1 MVKSNFTG
9 VSQGETMQT
18 QQKYINQTNNIKMPM
33 VGFGTYQLS
42 IDQAEFC
49 VKEALEAGF
58 RHIDSAEGY
67 NNEEGTGKG
76 IKAAGVARDDVFVTT
91 KLFPGNKQWGAP
103 EKTYEQTIETL
114 KKQLKQLQLD
124 YVDLYLIHA
133 PLSELRLE
141 QWNAL
146 VELKKLGLTRHIGV
160 SNYNEER
167 IKEILDAGLAKP
179 EANQVE
185 FHPICAQIE
194 LTRYMKENSIAPIAY
209 SSLAP
214 LSTWRIEEG
223 QGGEVLA
230 EKKEESQLL
239 TKEIAT
245 KLKVSEAKLL
255 LRWGL
260 QHGYCVLTRST
271 KPERIRENLNL
282 FDFEIPD
289 DDMERLN
296 RLNQNQAFA
305 WAASGLNPMEA
316 APPLKKR

>member
-1 MVKSNFTG
+1 MKLSKSSVNRIG
-9 VSQGETMQT
+9 
-18 QQKYINQTNNIKMPM
+18 MPL

-42 IDQAEFC
+42 ISQAEFC
-49 VKEALEAGF
+49 VAEALQAGF
-58 RHIDSAEGY
+58 RHIDAAEGY

-76 IKAAGVARDDVFVTT
+76 IKAAGVSRDDIFVTT
-91 KLFPGNKQWGAP
+91 KLFPGYKQWGAP
-103 EKTYEQTIETL
+103 EKTYEQTLETL
-114 KKQLKQLQLD
+114 KNQLKQLQLD

-146 VELKKLGLTRHIGV
+146 IELKKSGLTRHIGV

-167 IKEILDAGLAKP
+167 IKEILNAGMAKP

-185 FHPICAQIE
+185 FHPICAQID

-214 LSTWRIEEG
+214 LSTWRTEEG

-230 EKKEESQLL
+230 EIKEECQQV

-245 KLKVSEAKLL
+245 KLGVSEAKLL

-260 QHGYCVLTRST
+260 QHGYCVLTKSS
-271 KPERIRENLNL
+271 KPERIRENLKL

-289 DDMERLN
+289 SDMARLN
-296 RLNQNQAFA
+296 RLNQNRAIA
-305 WAASGLNPMEA
+305 WAANGMNPMEA
-316 APPLKKR
+316 APPLK

>member
-1 MVKSNFTG
+1 MKISKSTRNG
-9 VSQGETMQT
+9 IG
-18 QQKYINQTNNIKMPM
+18 MPL

-42 IDQAEFC
+42 TDQAEIC
-49 VKEALEAGF
+49 VKEALKTGF

-76 IKAAGVARDDVFVTT
+76 IKAAGVSRDDIFVTT
-91 KLFPGNKQWGAP
+91 KLFPGYKQWGAP

-114 KKQLKQLQLD
+114 KNQLKQLQLD
-124 YVDLYLIHA
+124 YVDLYLTHA

-141 QWNAL
+141 QWSAC
-146 VELKKLGLTRHIGV
+146 VELRRAGLTRHIGV

-167 IKEILDAGLAKP
+167 LQEIVDAGLTTP

-185 FHPICAQIE
+185 FHPMCARID
-194 LTRYMKENSIAPIAY
+194 LTRYMKEHSIAPIAY
-209 SSLAP
+209 SSVAP
-214 LSTWRIEEG
+214 LSTWRAEEG

-230 EKKEESQLL
+230 EIKAECQLV
-239 TKEIAT
+239 THEIAT

-260 QHGYCVLTRST
+260 QHGYCVLTKSS
-271 KPERIRENLNL
+271 KPERIRENLHV

-289 DDMERLN
+289 NDMERLN
-296 RLNQNQAFA
+296 RLNRNQAFA
-305 WAASGLNPMEA
+305 WAANGLNPMEVA
-316 APPLKKR
+316 SPLNKF

>member
-1 MVKSNFTG
+1 MKKI
-9 VSQGETMQT
+9 SQTTRNE
-18 QQKYINQTNNIKMPM
+18 IDMPL

-42 IDQAEFC
+42 TEQAEFC
-49 VKEALEAGF
+49 VKEALKAGF

-67 NNEEGTGKG
+67 HNEEGTGKG
-76 IKAAGVARDDVFVTT
+76 IKASGISRDELFVTT
-91 KLFPGNKQWGAP
+91 KLFPGNKLWGTP
-103 EKTYEQTIETL
+103 EKNFEQTTESL

-124 YVDLYLIHA
+124 YVDLYMIHA

-141 QWNAL
+141 QWNGL
-146 VELKKLGLTRHIGV
+146 MELKKIGLTRHIGV
-160 SNYNEER
+160 SNYDEVR

-185 FHPICAQIE
+185 FHPICARVD

-230 EKKEESQLL
+230 ELKEGSQLVI
-239 TKEIAT
+239 KEIAK
-245 KLKVSEAKLL
+245 KLQVTEAKLL

-260 QHGYCVLTRST
+260 QKDYCVLTKSS
-271 KPERIRENLNL
+271 KPERIRKNLDL
-282 FDFEIPD
+282 FNFEIPD
-289 DDMERLN
+289 SYMERLSQ
-296 RLNQNQAFA
+296 LDQEQAFA
-305 WAASGLNPMEA
+305 WAANGLNPMEA
-316 APPLKKR
+316 APPLR

>member
-1 MVKSNFTG
+1 MMEISKSTRSG
-9 VSQGETMQT
+9 IG
-18 QQKYINQTNNIKMPM
+18 MPL

-42 IDQAEFC
+42 VDQAEFC
-49 VKEALEAGF
+49 VNEALKVGF
-58 RHIDSAEGY
+58 KHIDSAEGY

-76 IKAAGVARDDVFVTT
+76 IKAAGIPRDDIFVTT
-91 KLFPGNKQWGAP
+91 KLFPGYKPWAAP
-103 EKTYEQTIETL
+103 EKTYKQTIETL
-114 KKQLKQLQLD
+114 KNQLRQLQLD

-146 VELKKLGLTRHIGV
+146 VELKKSGLTKHIGV
-160 SNYNEER
+160 SNYNEEKLR
-167 IKEILDAGLAKP
+167 EIFDADLPKP

-185 FHPICAQIE
+185 FHPICAQTD

-214 LSTWRIEEG
+214 LSTWRAEEG

-230 EKKEESQLL
+230 EIKEECQLV
-239 TKEIAT
+239 TNEIAA
-245 KLKVSEAKLL
+245 KLAVSEAKLL

-260 QHGYCVLTRST
+260 QHGYCVLTKSS

-282 FDFEIPD
+282 FDFEIPEN
-289 DDMERLN
+289 DMERLN
-296 RLNQNQAFA
+296 RLNQNQAIA
-305 WAASGLNPMEA
+305 WAADGLNPMEA
-316 APPLKKR
+316 APPLK

>member
-1 MVKSNFTG
+1 MEKQMFEISKSTRNAIG
-9 VSQGETMQT
+9 
-18 QQKYINQTNNIKMPM
+18 MPL

-42 IDQAEFC
+42 VEQAEFC
-49 VKEALEAGF
+49 VSEALKAGF

-67 NNEEGTGKG
+67 QNEEGTGKG
-76 IKAAGVARDDVFVTT
+76 IKASGVSRDEIFVTT
-91 KLFPGNKQWGAP
+91 KLFPGYKQWGSS
-103 EKTYEQTIETL
+103 EKKYEQTIETL
-114 KKQLKQLQLD
+114 KNQLKQLHLD

-141 QWNAL
+141 QWDAL

-167 IKEILDAGLAKP
+167 IKEILAAGLAKP

-185 FHPICAQIE
+185 FHPMCAQVD
-194 LTRYMKENSIAPIAY
+194 LTRYMKVNSIAPIAY

-214 LSTWRIEEG
+214 LSTWRAEEG

-230 EKKEESQLL
+230 GKKEESQLVI
-239 TKEIAT
+239 KEIAA
-245 KLKVSEAKLL
+245 KLNVAEATLL

-271 KPERIRENLNL
+271 KPDRIRENLKL
-282 FDFEIPD
+282 FGFEIPD
-289 DDMERLN
+289 NYMARLD
-296 RLNQNQAFA
+296 RLNQDQAFA
-305 WAASGLNPMEA
+305 WVANGLNPMEA
-316 APPLKKR
+316 APALK

>member
-1 MVKSNFTG
+1 MMEISKSTRNGIG
-9 VSQGETMQT
+9 V
-18 QQKYINQTNNIKMPM
+18 PL

-42 IDQAEFC
+42 PDQAEFS
-49 VKEALEAGF
+49 VKEALKAGF

-76 IKAAGVARDDVFVTT
+76 IKASGVSRDDIFVTT
-91 KLFPGNKQWGAP
+91 KLFPGYKQWGAP
-103 EKTYEQTIETL
+103 ERNYDQSIETL
-114 KKQLKQLQLD
+114 KNQLKQLRLD

-146 VELKKLGLTRHIGV
+146 VELKKSGLTKHIGV

-167 IKEILDAGLAKP
+167 LKEILDADLPVP

-185 FHPICAQIE
+185 FHPICARID
-194 LTRYMKENSIAPIAY
+194 LTRYMKEHSIAPIAY

-214 LSTWRIEEG
+214 LSTWRAEEG

-230 EKKEESQLL
+230 EIKEECQLV
-239 TKEIAT
+239 THEIAT

-260 QHGYCVLTRST
+260 QHGYCVLTKSSKR
-271 KPERIRENLNL
+271 ERIRENLNL
-282 FDFEIPD
+282 FNFEIPD
-289 DDMERLN
+289 NDMERLN
-296 RLNQNQAFA
+296 RLDQNQAIA
-305 WAASGLNPMEA
+305 WAANGLNPMEV
-316 APPLKKR
+316 APPLK

>member
-1 MVKSNFTG
+1 MEISKSTRNG
-9 VSQGETMQT
+9 IG
-18 QQKYINQTNNIKMPM
+18 MPL

-67 NNEEGTGKG
+67 NNEVGTGKG
-76 IKAAGVARDDVFVTT
+76 IKAAGVSREDIFVTT
-91 KLFPGNKQWGAP
+91 KLFPGYKQWGAP

-114 KKQLKQLQLD
+114 KNQLKQLQLD

-141 QWNAL
+141 QWNAF
-146 VELKKLGLTRHIGV
+146 VELRESGLAKHIGV

-167 IKEILDAGLAKP
+167 LKEILDAGLAKP

-185 FHPICAQIE
+185 FHPICAQID
-194 LTRYMKENSIAPIAY
+194 LTRYMKANSIAPIAY

-214 LSTWRIEEG
+214 LATWRVEEG

-230 EKKEESQLL
+230 EMKKECQLL

-260 QHGYCVLTRST
+260 QHGYCVLARSS
-271 KPERIRENLNL
+271 KPERIRENLDL
-282 FDFEIPD
+282 FDFEIPY

-305 WAASGLNPMEA
+305 WAANGLNPMEVTTL
-316 APPLKKR
+316 LK

>member
-1 MVKSNFTG
+1 MMKIEKLARNAVG
-9 VSQGETMQT
+9 
-18 QQKYINQTNNIKMPM
+18 MPL

-42 IDQAEFC
+42 VDQAKSC
-49 VKEALEAGF
+49 VSEALKTGF

-67 NNEEGTGKG
+67 QNEEGTGKG
-76 IKAAGVARDDVFVTT
+76 IKASGVSRNEIFVTT
-91 KLFPGNKQWGAP
+91 KLFPGYKQWGAP
-103 EKTYEQTIETL
+103 EKNYDQTIETL
-114 KKQLKQLQLD
+114 KNQLKQLQLE

-141 QWNAL
+141 QWEAL
-146 VELKKLGLTRHIGV
+146 VELKKMGLTRHIGV

-167 IKEILDAGLAKP
+167 IREILDAGMAKP
-179 EANQVE
+179 EANQIE
-185 FHPICAQIE
+185 FHPICAQTK
-194 LTRYMKENSIAPIAY
+194 LTGYMRENSIVPIAY

-214 LSTWRIEEG
+214 LSTWRVEEG

-230 EKKEESQLL
+230 EIKEECQLV
-239 TKEIAT
+239 TKDIAA

-260 QHGYCVLTRST
+260 QHGYSVLTKSS

-289 DDMERLN
+289 GDMK
-296 RLNQNQAFA
+296 RLNQLNQNKAIA
-305 WAASGLNPMEA
+305 WAANGLNPMEV
-316 APPLKKR
+316 APVLKSVRL

>member
-1 MVKSNFTG
+1 MELLKNSRNCI
-9 VSQGETMQT
+9 E
-18 QQKYINQTNNIKMPM
+18 MPL

-42 IDQAEFC
+42 TSQAEIC
-49 VKEALEAGF
+49 VAEALKAGF

-76 IKAAGVARDDVFVTT
+76 IKAAGVSRDDIFVTT
-91 KLFPGNKQWGAP
+91 KLFPGYKQWGAP
-103 EKTYEQTIETL
+103 EKTYEQTIETM
-114 KKQLKQLQLD
+114 KNQLKQLQLD

-141 QWNAL
+141 QWNAI

-160 SNYNEER
+160 SNYNEESL
-167 IKEILDAGLAKP
+167 KEILDADLAKP

-185 FHPICAQIE
+185 YHPICARID
-194 LTRYMKENSIAPIAY
+194 LTRYMEENSIAPIAY

-214 LSTWRIEEG
+214 LSTWRVEEG

-230 EKKEESQLL
+230 EIKKESQLV
-239 TKEIAT
+239 TNEIAT

-260 QHGYCVLTRST
+260 QHGYCVLTKSS

-282 FDFEIPD
+282 FDFEIPN

-296 RLNQNQAFA
+296 RLNQNQAIA
-305 WAASGLNPMEA
+305 WAAAGLNPMEV
-316 APPLKKR
+316 APPPQINYH